1 MGIRYKASAYW
12 GVASLLICGS
22 VLSSCSSTKVSEDN
36 PEAIYNDAEAEIKGD
51 RYQVA
56 IEKLRMLKSKFPY
69 SRFAA
74 EAQLRVADVYFKQE
88 LFQEAALAYEAF
100 RDLHPKH
107 EKAPYALFRVGES
120 YQSDM
125 PGNVA
130 RDLSSGKKA
139 MEAYEDF
146 IKQYPNDERTPQA
159 KESLGVCR
167 SIMARKEL
175 LVGNF
180 YYSKDQYDSAKG
192 RYEKILKVYPET
204 DSATEAQDKLKR
216 SEEKLKE

>member
-1 MGIRYKASAYW
+1 MTAAVFGA
-12 GVASLLICGS
+12 
-22 VLSSCSSTKVSEDN
+22 CSSSKVADES

-107 EKAPYALFRVGES
+107 ERAAYALFRVGES

-139 MEAYEDF
+139 LEAYEDF
-146 IKQYPNDERTPQA
+146 MKQYPSDERAAQA
-159 KESLGVCR
+159 KESLGVVR
-167 SIMARKEL
+167 SILARKEL
-175 LVGNF
+175 LVANF
-180 YYSKDQYDSAKG
+180 YYRENQYDSAKG
-192 RYEKILKVYPET
+192 RYEKILKIYPET
-204 DSATEAQDKLKR
+204 DSATEAQERLKI